1 MSETD
6 NSAAGKAAAFVD
18 WWAMAGVDYVAGE
31 KPKDWLEAETPSD
44 AGKPESSDP
53 AARPAPPPVSARPSA
68 SPPPAEQT
76 AAQAAIAQ
84 EQWPKSLEEL
94 KQMLADGAALP
105 GNSFGGKT
113 ALPAGPAN
121 APLMIVSDLPDVEE
135 IEAGILGQS
144 ANGRL
149 LANMVKAMGHRLEDC
164 YLTALANTRPASG
177 DLPDGSAKELAAFIL
192 HQTDIAKPQRLL
204 ILGSAACSALLDAEL
219 MTARGNLHYIKHN
232 VQKMTAVT
240 TFHPRT
246 LMARPVLKAQA
257 WEDLQM
263 LMTKDIS

>member
-6 NSAAGKAAAFVD
+6 NSAAEKAAAFVD
-18 WWAMAGVDYVAGE
+18 WWAMAGVDYVTGE
-31 KPKDWLEAETPSD
+31 KPKNWMEAETPPD
-44 AGKPESSDP
+44 TRKPQSSEV
-53 AARPAPPPVSARPSA
+53 AAPPVSAPPMA

-84 EQWPKSLEEL
+84 EQWPKSLDAL
-94 KQMLADGAALP
+94 KQMLAEGAALP

-135 IEAGILGQS
+135 IEAGVLGQS

-149 LANMVKAMGHRLEDC
+149 LANMMTAIGHRLEDC

-192 HQTDIAKPQRLL
+192 HQTGIAKPERLL
-204 ILGSAACSALLDAEL
+204 ILGSAACSALLGAEL
-219 MTARGNLHYIKHN
+219 MTARGVSHYINHN
-232 VQKMTAVT
+232 VQKMAAVT

-257 WEDLQM
+257 WKDLQM